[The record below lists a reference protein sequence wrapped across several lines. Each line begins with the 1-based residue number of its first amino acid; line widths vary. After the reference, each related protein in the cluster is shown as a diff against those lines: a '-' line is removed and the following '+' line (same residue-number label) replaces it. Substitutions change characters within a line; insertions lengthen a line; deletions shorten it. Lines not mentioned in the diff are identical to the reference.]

1 MSSASEMDNM
11 EDGGNFA
18 EMFESS
24 FSENEKLEPGQ
35 LVEAEI
41 VRISKEW
48 IFLDLGGKSEG
59 ALASSELIGD
69 DGLISVKEG
78 ETVSAY
84 YLANE
89 QGQKLFTTKIGG
101 AAARAHMEN
110 AFNNGIPVE
119 GEIKSEIKGGFEV
132 RIGESVRG
140 FCPYSQVALRRV
152 SDPEALIGQVF
163 SFRIIEFKESGRNI
177 ILSRR
182 SILEEE
188 QQELKEKLKDV
199 LEVGQVVNGE
209 ITSIRDFGAFVDIGG
224 VEGLLPISEIS
235 YTRIKDIRTVLEEG
249 QRVQVAILK
258 LDWDNDRFSFSLKDT
273 LDDPWDMIESTLT
286 EGVCVTGTVARI
298 TDFGAFVTVAP
309 GIDGL
314 LHISNLGAGRR
325 INHPREVVADGE
337 ELEVRI
343 DGIDVENKRI
353 SLSMPNVEK
362 KKQDILAKKRAA
374 TQKEPDLREEYQQ
387 YSKGKTKKSTSSMGT
402 FADLLKGAGGKQ

>member
-1 MSSASEMDNM
+1 MSTSEMDSM
-11 EDGGNFA
+11 ENNGSFA

-24 FSENEKLEPGQ
+24 FSETENLEPGQ
-35 LVEAEI
+35 RVEAEV

-48 IFLDLGGKSEG
+48 IFLDLSGKSEG
-59 ALASSELIGD
+59 ALATAELIGD
-69 DGLISVKEG
+69 DGEITVKEG
-78 ETVSAY
+78 DTVAAY

-89 QGQKLFTTKIGG
+89 QGQKLFTLKIGG

-119 GEIKSEIKGGFEV
+119 GEIKQEIKGGFEI

-152 SDPEALIGQVF
+152 NDTEALIGQTF
-163 SFRIIEFKESGRNI
+163 NFRIIEFKEAGRNI

-188 QQELKEKLKDV
+188 QQVLKEKLKDV
-199 LEVGQVVNGE
+199 LEVGQVVEGE
-209 ITSIRDFGAFVDIGG
+209 ITSIREFGAFVDIGG
-224 VEGLLPISEIS
+224 VEGLIPISEIS
-235 YTRIKDIRTVLEEG
+235 YTRVSDIRTTLEEG
-249 QRVQVAILK
+249 QRVEVAILK

-273 LDDPWDMIESTLT
+273 LPDPWENVETKFT
-286 EGVCVTGTVARI
+286 EGECVMGTVVRI
-298 TDFGAFVTVAP
+298 TDFGAFVTLAS

-343 DGIDVENKRI
+343 DAIDVENKRI

-362 KKQDILAKKRAA
+362 KKQDIIGKKRAA
-374 TQKEPDLREEYQQ
+374 SQKEPDLRKEFQQ
-387 YSKGKTKKSTSSMGT
+387 YSKDKPTHSGSSMGT
-402 FADLLKGAGGKQ
+402 FADLLKGGGK

>member
-1 MSSASEMDNM
+1 MSGESTMDTM
-11 EDGGNFA
+11 ENGGDFA
-18 EMFESS
+18 ALFESS

-35 LVEAEI
+35 QVEAEI

-59 ALASSELIGD
+59 ALATSELLGD
-69 DGLISVKEG
+69 DGTISVKEG
-78 ETVSAY
+78 DTVAAY

-89 QGQKLFTTKIGG
+89 QGQKLFTIKIGG
-101 AAARAHMEN
+101 AAATAHMEN
-110 AFNNGIPVE
+110 AFNSGIPVE

-152 SDPEALIGQVF
+152 TDAESLIGQTF
-163 SFRIIEFKESGRNI
+163 NFRIIEFKESGRNI

-199 LEVGQVVNGE
+199 LDVGQVVTGE
-209 ITSIRDFGAFVDIGG
+209 VTSIRDFGAFVDIGG
-224 VEGLLPISEIS
+224 VEGLLPISEMS
-235 YTRIKDIRTVLEEG
+235 YTRIKDVRSILEEG
-249 QRVQVAILK
+249 QKVEVSILK
-258 LDWDNDRFSFSLKDT
+258 LDWEHDRFSFSLKDT
-273 LDDPWDMIESTLT
+273 LDDPWETIDSLLIEGS
-286 EGVCVTGTVARI
+286 CVTGVVARI

-353 SLSMPNVEK
+353 SLSLPHVEK
-362 KKQDILAKKRAA
+362 KKQDILAKKRSA
-374 TQKEPDLREEYQQ
+374 TQKEPDLRQEFKE
-387 YSKGKTKKSTSSMGT
+387 YSKGKKQKSSSPMGT
-402 FADLLKGAGGKQ
+402 FADLLKGADGK

>member
-1 MSSASEMDNM
+1 MSSDQAMDSM
-11 EDGGNFA
+11 KDGGDFA
-18 EMFESS
+18 AMFESS

-48 IFLDLGGKSEG
+48 VFLDLGGKSEG
-59 ALASSELIGD
+59 ALATSELLGD
-69 DGLISVKEG
+69 DGVISVKEG

-101 AAARAHMEN
+101 AAARAHLEN
-110 AFNNGIPVE
+110 AFENGIPVE
-119 GEIKSEIKGGFEV
+119 AEIKKEIKGGFEV
-132 RIGESVRG
+132 HIGEAIRG

-152 SDPEALIGQVF
+152 SDPETLIGQTF
-163 SFRIIEFKESGRNI
+163 NFRIIEFKEGGRNI

-199 LEVGQVVNGE
+199 LEVGQVVDGE

-235 YTRIKDIRTVLEEG
+235 YTRIKDVRTVLEEG
-249 QRVQVAILK
+249 QRVSVAILK

-273 LDDPWDMIESTLT
+273 LADPWDSVESILV
-286 EGVCVTGTVARI
+286 EGTCVTGTVARI
-298 TDFGAFVTVAP
+298 TDFGAFVTVAS

-325 INHPREVVADGE
+325 INHPREVVSDGE

-343 DGIDVENKRI
+343 DAIDVENKRI
-353 SLSMPNVEK
+353 SLSLPHVEQ
-362 KKQDILAKKRAA
+362 KKQDILAKKRAGS
-374 TQKEPDLREEYQQ
+374 QKEPDLREEFQHYA
-387 YSKGKTKKSTSSMGT
+387 KTKTKKDTSSMGT
-402 FADLLKGAGGKQ
+402 FADLLKGAGGK

>member
-1 MSSASEMDNM
+1 MSSDLTMDSM
-11 EDGGNFA
+11 EEGGDFA
-18 EMFESS
+18 ALFESS
-24 FSENEKLEPGQ
+24 FSENVKLEPGQ

-41 VRISKEW
+41 VRVSKEW
-48 IFLDLGGKSEG
+48 VFLDLGGKSEG

-69 DGLISVKEG
+69 DGVITVKEG
-78 ETVSAY
+78 DTVSAY

-89 QGQKLFTTKIGG
+89 QGQKLFTTKVGG

-110 AFNNGIPVE
+110 AFANGIPVE
-119 GEIKSEIKGGFEV
+119 GEVKAEIKGGFEIK
-132 RIGESVRG
+132 IGKSVRG
-140 FCPYSQVALRRV
+140 FCPYSQIALRRV
-152 SDPEALIGQVF
+152 NDSEALIGQTF
-163 SFRIIEFKESGRNI
+163 NFRIIEFKEAGRNI

-182 SILEEE
+182 SILEEQ

-199 LEVGQVVNGE
+199 LEVGQVIDGE

-249 QRVQVAILK
+249 QRVSVAIQK
-258 LDWDNDRFSFSLKDT
+258 LDWEHDRFSFSLKDT
-273 LDDPWDMIESTLT
+273 LADPWDTIEATLA
-286 EGVCVTGTVARI
+286 EGSCVTGTVARI
-298 TDFGAFVTVAP
+298 TDFGAFVTVAS

-343 DGIDVENKRI
+343 DSVDVENKRI

-362 KKQDILAKKRAA
+362 KKQDILAQKRAA
-374 TQKEPDLREEYQQ
+374 NQKAPDLREEYQS
-387 YSKGKTKKSTSSMGT
+387 YSKGKTTKPSSSMGT
-402 FADLLKGAGGKQ
+402 FADLLKGTSGK

>member
-1 MSSASEMDNM
+1 MDSM
-11 EDGGNFA
+11 EDGGDFA
-18 EMFESS
+18 AMFEAS

-41 VRISKEW
+41 IRVSKEW
-48 IFLDLGGKSEG
+48 TFLDIGGKSEG
-59 ALASSELIGD
+59 ALATSELIGD
-69 DGLISVKEG
+69 DGEISVKEG
-78 ETVSAY
+78 EKVSAY

-89 QGQKLFTTKIGG
+89 QGQKLFTTKVGG

-119 GEIKSEIKGGFEV
+119 GEVKAEIKGGFEIK
-132 RIGESVRG
+132 IGESVRG

-152 SDPEALIGQVF
+152 SDSDALIGQTF
-163 SFRIIEFKESGRNI
+163 NFRIIEFKENGRNI

-188 QQELKEKLKDV
+188 QQELKEKLKEV
-199 LEVGQVVNGE
+199 LEVGQVVDGE

-249 QRVQVAILK
+249 QRVSVSILK

-273 LDDPWDMIESTLT
+273 LDDPWDTIESILI
-286 EGVCVTGTVARI
+286 EGTCVTGTVARI
-298 TDFGAFVTVAP
+298 TDFGAFVTVAS

-343 DGIDVENKRI
+343 DSIDVENKRI

-362 KKQDILAKKRAA
+362 AKQDILTKKRAA
-374 TQKEPDLREEYQQ
+374 NQKEPDLREEYRS
-387 YSKGKTKKSTSSMGT
+387 YSKNKPKKLSSSMGT
-402 FADLLKGAGGKQ
+402 FADLLKGTSGE

>member
-1 MSSASEMDNM
+1 MSDQSTMDDM
-11 EDGGNFA
+11 QDGGFA
-18 EMFESS
+18 AMFESS

-35 LVEAEI
+35 QVEAEV
-41 VRISKEW
+41 VRVSKEW
-48 IFLDLGGKSEG
+48 VFLDLGGKSEG
-59 ALASSELIGD
+59 ALATAELIGD
-69 DGLISVKEG
+69 DGTITVKEG
-78 ETVSAY
+78 DMVSAY

-101 AAARAHMEN
+101 AAARAHLES
-110 AFNNGIPVE
+110 AFTSGIPIE
-119 GEIKSEIKGGFEV
+119 AEIKKEIKGGFEV
-132 RIGESVRG
+132 HIGDTRA
-140 FCPYSQVALRRV
+140 FCPYSQIALRRV
-152 SDPEALIGQVF
+152 SDPESLIGLMF
-163 SFRIIEFKESGRNI
+163 NFRIIEFKESGRNI

-199 LEVGQVVNGE
+199 LEVGQIVTGE

-235 YTRIKDIRTVLEEG
+235 YTRIKDVRTVLEEG
-249 QRVQVAILK
+249 QKVEVAILK

-273 LDDPWDMIESTLT
+273 LADPWETIESTLI
-286 EGVCVTGTVARI
+286 EGTCVNGTVARI

-325 INHPREVVADGE
+325 INHPREVVADAE

-353 SLSMPNVEK
+353 SLSLPNVEK
-362 KKQDILAKKRAA
+362 QKQDILTKKRAA
-374 TQKEPDLREEYQQ
+374 SQKEPDLREEFQSYA
-387 YSKGKTKKSTSSMGT
+387 KTKTKKTSSSMGT
-402 FADLLKGAGGKQ
+402 FADLLKGAGGK